1 MYRPGRGTGFNLK
14 DMIAHTGKVGGRRG
28 EEAPKVVCV
37 WCGEV
42 IRSAASKAR
51 KRMCQP
57 CFARM
62 MREYSR
68 AHQPQSALPHA
79 SER

>member
-1 MYRPGRGTGFNLK
+1 MVSYTEN
-14 DMIAHTGKVGGRRG
+14 AGGHRR
-28 EEAPKVVCV
+28 EEEPRVVCA
-37 WCGEV
+37 WCGGV
-42 IRSAASKAR
+42 IRSAASKAT

-68 AHQPQSALPHA
+68 AHQPQSVLPHA

>member
-1 MYRPGRGTGFNLK
+1 MISYTGN
-14 DMIAHTGKVGGRRG
+14 VGGQSRDD
-28 EEAPKVVCV
+28 APKVVCV
-37 WCGEV
+37 WCGGV
-42 IRSAASKAR
+42 IRDAAGRSA

-62 MREYSR
+62 MRDYSR
-68 AHQPQSALPHA
+68 EHQPQGSLPHA